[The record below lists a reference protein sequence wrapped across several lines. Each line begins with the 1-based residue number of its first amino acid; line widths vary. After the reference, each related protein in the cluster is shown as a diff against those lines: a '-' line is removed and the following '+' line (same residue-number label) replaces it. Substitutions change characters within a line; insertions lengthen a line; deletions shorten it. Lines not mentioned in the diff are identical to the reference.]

1 MEIKAAILRES
12 AKDFELTALELGDLR
27 SDEVLVRMVA
37 TGVCHTD
44 LIMAGRP
51 LVPKPIV
58 LGHEGAGV
66 VERVGDSVETIKA
79 GDHVVLSVDACGDC
93 SFCRTGKPTYC
104 RMAQRL
110 NFASSRLDGSTALSE
125 GGRPVHS
132 HFFGQS
138 SFGSYAIASERN
150 AIKVDPDLPLEIL
163 GPLGCGIQT
172 GAGSVLNALK
182 PPLGSSIAVFGVG
195 SVGLS
200 AVMAAVIAGCSTIIA
215 VDINRSRLDVAKQ
228 MGATDVI
235 DATSAKP
242 GEEIR
247 RITGGTGSGYAFL
260 TSGDPSSMQEAI
272 QGLDTLGVCG
282 FVAAG
287 GETTFSPSAMLWG
300 RSLRGIIE
308 GDAIPKL
315 FIPQLIELWR
325 QGRFPFDKLIS
336 YFPFDRINEA
346 AEASLSGGAIK
357 PVLRFS

>member
-1 MEIKAAILRES
+1 MEIRAAVLRES
-12 AKDFELTALELGDLR
+12 AKDFELTTLELGELR
-27 SDEVLVRMVA
+27 PDEVLVRMVA

-66 VERVGDSVETIKA
+66 IEAVGSAVQTIHA
-79 GDHVVLSVDACGDC
+79 GDHVVLSVDACGHC
-93 SFCRTGKPTYC
+93 SNCLTGHPTYC
-104 RMAQRL
+104 RLAQRL
-110 NFASSRLDGSTALSE
+110 NFASARLDGSTALSE
-125 GGRPVHS
+125 NGRPIHS

-138 SFGSYAIASERN
+138 SFGTYAVATERN
-150 AIKVDPDLPLEIL
+150 AVKVDNDLPLELL

-172 GAGSVLNALK
+172 GAGSVLNALR

-200 AVMAAVIAGCSTIIA
+200 AVLAAVVAGCSPIIA
-215 VDINRSRLDVAKQ
+215 IDINRQRLDVAKQ
-228 MGATDVI
+228 LGATHVI
-235 DATSAKP
+235 DATTAKP

-247 RITGGTGSGYAFL
+247 RITDGMGSNFAFL
-260 TSGDPSSMQEAI
+260 TSGDPSSMREAI
-272 QGLDTLGVCG
+272 EGLDVLGVCG

-287 GETTFSPSAMLWG
+287 GEVPFSPNAMLWG

-308 GDAIPKL
+308 GDSIPKL

-336 YFPFDRINEA
+336 FFPFDKINEA
-346 AEASLSGGAIK
+346 ANASLTGEAIK